1 LTLFWLVVL
10 FTGSNALLLSVYV
23 LLEFAE
29 ASNSELNKLFIA
41 VGDELIKLF
50 VDLNLLNLLF
60 SSILT
65 VATGA
70 VTTGVIVSSVTCD

>member
-70 VTTGVIVSSVTCD
+70 VTTGIIVSSGTCD